1 MSGARISS
9 RPSIAWW
16 VLAAAAVAALVVPGS
31 LEGIAPEPTAEHLRL
46 GAWSLKGA
54 LVLFGI
60 GVVVVDR
67 LTSWFNARHPAQA
80 TLTAPWDGVERVA
93 LAAVLIVA
101 LALRLVH
108 LDGGLWID
116 EISTLL
122 TYVRRPMLET
132 FVVYDS
138 QNQHPLYTLM
148 AQGSIAL
155 FGDTPSALRLPA
167 VLLGVASVAA
177 FYRLARRVVS
187 REEALLG
194 AALLTCSMHHVW
206 FSQNARGYTGLLALS
221 LVATEALLRLVRREG
236 SVRQLAWVY
245 ALSMGLATWVHL
257 TGALIAVGHA
267 VILLLLLVAPRLVG
281 APSTP
286 GTERGDPTRDVVV
299 PGLAAI
305 GLAALVS
312 ILLYSPVLPQ
322 LPDAIL
328 NAPPTVPVAEGAAPA
343 SIVWKNPL
351 WFVTELMARLA
362 AGVPGGMVAVVL
374 ALVVLAAGVL
384 SLLKAQRLLL
394 ALMIMPMVSTIGV
407 MMATKHNLWPRFFF
421 FAAGF
426 AVLLAMRGGFA
437 LVGWGASA
445 VRREAMPLARR
456 VAIAGASAV
465 VVASAFTVPR
475 AWGPK
480 QDFTA
485 AADFLRQRSVPGD
498 AVVTLGVTNEPIRHY
513 LGVAADS
520 LERVEELQQVEAAHA
535 RTWVVVTF
543 PVLFE
548 ARQAD
553 VAEWLRGRYDTA
565 AVFPGSVGGG
575 AIVVLVRDKSR
586 A

>member
-1 MSGARISS
+1 MTGARLST

-16 VLAAAAVAALVVPGS
+16 VLAAAAIAALVVPGS
-31 LEGIAPEPTAEHLRL
+31 LEGLAPEPTAEQLRL
-46 GAWSLKGA
+46 GAWTLKGA
-54 LVLFGI
+54 LLLFGV

-67 LTSWFNARHPAQA
+67 LTGWFDARHPAREMA
-80 TLTAPWDGVERVA
+80 AAPWDRAERLA
-93 LAAVLIVA
+93 LAAMLVVA
-101 LALRLVH
+101 LSLRLVH

-148 AQGSIAL
+148 AQASIAML
-155 FGDTPSALRLPA
+155 GDTPSALRLPA
-167 VLLGVASVAA
+167 VLFGVASVAA
-177 FYRLARRVVS
+177 FYHLARRVVA
-187 REEALLG
+187 REEAFLG

-236 SVRQLAWVY
+236 NVRVLVWTY
-245 ALSMGLATWVHL
+245 AASMGLATWVHL

-267 VILLLLLVAPRLVG
+267 VILLLLLVAPRALGVDR
-281 APSTP
+281 
-286 GTERGDPTRDVVV
+286 GTATRDVVV

-312 ILLYSPVLPQ
+312 ILLYAPVLPQ

-328 NAPPTVPVAEGAAPA
+328 KAPPTVPVAEGAAPA

-362 AGVPGGMVAVVL
+362 AGVPGGMAAVVL
-374 ALVVLAAGVL
+374 ALAVLAAGAL
-384 SLLKAQRLLL
+384 SFLKEQRLLL

-437 LVGWGASA
+437 LVSWGAQALKRPSA
-445 VRREAMPLARR
+445 PLARR
-456 VAIAGASAV
+456 VAIAGAAAV
-465 VVASAFTVPR
+465 VVASALTVPR

-485 AADFLRQRSVPGD
+485 AANFLRQRSGPGD

-520 LERVEELQQVEAAHA
+520 LERVEELQQVEQAHA

-553 VAEWLRGRYDTA
+553 VAEWLRGRYDTV

-575 AIVVLVRDKSR
+575 DIVVLVRDKSR